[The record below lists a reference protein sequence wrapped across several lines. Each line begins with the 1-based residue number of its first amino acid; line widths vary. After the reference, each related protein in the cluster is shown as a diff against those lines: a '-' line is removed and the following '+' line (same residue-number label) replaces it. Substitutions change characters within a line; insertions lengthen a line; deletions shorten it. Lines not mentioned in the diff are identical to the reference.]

1 MSVHLKLMQARVR
14 FNKLNLKKTGNNKF
28 AGYNY
33 FELGDFLPQIQEI
46 FAELGLCGI
55 VSYET
60 DMAKLCITDTEDGT
74 AVVIT
79 SPMSEAAL
87 KGCHPVQNLGA
98 VQTYIRRYL
107 WTTALELVEHDPLD
121 MTTGKE
127 EKEEKAAPK
136 TNGNVA
142 KAAPKP
148 PAKVEGKTGPW
159 QMVFTADA
167 DADLPA
173 WIGIVMETAR
183 IALTQAANEK
193 DIMDIFKVN
202 RIIFDRLKADAP
214 EDYTAL
220 MADFTKRK
228 NELKENANGN

>member
-1 MSVHLKLMQARVR
+1 MSAQAKLMQARVR
-14 FNKLNLKKTGNNKF
+14 FNKLDLKKTGENKF
-28 AGYNY
+28 AGYKY

-46 FAELGLCGI
+46 FADLGLCGV

-60 DMAKLCITDTEDGT
+60 DMARLCITDTEDGT
-74 AVVIT
+74 VIVIT

-136 TNGNVA
+136 KEAGNVA
-142 KAAPKP
+142 KPAPKP
-148 PAKVEGKTGPW
+148 PAKIEGKTGPW
-159 QMVFTADA
+159 QLTVTTDP
-167 DADLPA
+167 DADLQA
-173 WIGIVMETAR
+173 WIGIVMEAAR
-183 IALTQAANEK
+183 LALGQAASEK

-202 RIIFDRLKADAP
+202 RVIFDRLKADAP

-228 NELKENANGN
+228 NELKGN